1 MQLSILPS
9 DKAVYED
16 GLCYSDLTWEGT
28 PANIHALQFNTTTST
43 GWLEFNDGTSNED
56 ITVLPQWALNAEA
69 AWQTAYDNAH
79 KPPEPPTPPT
89 YDQKYQAMIVER
101 DKRLAAS
108 DYTQLP
114 DVIAL
119 HDSAWLQGW
128 VTYRQEL
135 RDLPA
140 LVNPSNID
148 NIPWPVP
155 PAA

>member
-1 MQLSILPS
+1 MQLTIIIS
-9 DKAVYED
+9 DGAVYED
-16 GLCYSDLTWEGT
+16 GLCYAPLIWDGT
-28 PANIHALQFNTTTST
+28 PSNVHALQFDSSASV
-43 GWLEFNDGTSNED
+43 GWIEFNDGTPNET
-56 ITVLPQWALNAEA
+56 ITAVPTWGQNAEA
-69 AWQTAYDNAH
+69 AWQVAYDNAH
-79 KPPEPPTPPT
+79 NPPVPPPLP
-89 YDQKYQAMIVER
+89 YDVKYKLMVIER
-101 DKRLAAS
+101 DKRLQGC

-135 RDLPA
+135 RDLPS

-155 PAA
+155 PLE

>member
-1 MQLSILPS
+1 MRLTIIPI
-9 DKAVYED
+9 DGAVYEN
-16 GLCYSDLTWEGT
+16 GLCYSNLVWDGT
-28 PANIHALQFNTTTST
+28 PANVHALQYFDNNT
-43 GWLEFNDGTSNED
+43 GWIEYNDGTANED
-56 ITVLPQWALNAEA
+56 ITVLPQWADNAMA
-69 AWQTAYDNAH
+69 AWQVAYDEAH
-79 KPPEPPTPPT
+79 KPPTPTPLT
-89 YDQKYQAMIVER
+89 YEQKYALFIIER

-128 VTYRQEL
+128 VDYRQEL

-155 PAA
+155 PAE

>member
-1 MQLSILPS
+1 MKLTIIPS
-9 DKAVYED
+9 DGAVYED
-16 GLCYSDLTWEGT
+16 GLCYAPLTWDGT
-28 PANIHALQFNTTTST
+28 PSNVHALQWQDVK
-43 GWLEFNDGTSNED
+43 GWIEFNDGKSNED
-56 ITVLPQWALNAEA
+56 ITVLPQWADNAMT
-69 AWQTAYDNAH
+69 AWQVEYDKEH
-79 KPPEPPTPPT
+79 QSPIPLT
-89 YDQKYQAMIVER
+89 YEQKYALFIVER
-101 DKRLAAS
+101 DRRLVAT

-128 VTYRQEL
+128 VDYRQEL

-155 PAA
+155 PLE

>member
-1 MQLSILPS
+1 MRLTIIPI
-9 DKAVYED
+9 DGAVYEN
-16 GLCYSDLTWEGT
+16 GLCYQPLTWDGT
-28 PANIHALQFNTTTST
+28 PSNVHALQYFDNNT
-43 GWLEFNDGTSNED
+43 GWIEFDDGTPNEN
-56 ITVLPQWALNAEA
+56 ITVLPQWADNAMA
-69 AWQTAYDNAH
+69 AWQVAYDEEHN
-79 KPPEPPTPPT
+79 PPASQPVPYEI
-89 YDQKYQAMIVER
+89 KYQMMIIER
-101 DKRLAAS
+101 DKRLVAT

-155 PAA
+155 PLE

>member
-1 MQLSILPS
+1 MRLTIIPS
-9 DKAVYED
+9 DGAVYEN
-16 GLCYSDLTWEGT
+16 GICYLNLVWDGT
-28 PANIHALQFNTTTST
+28 PPNVHALQYFDNNT
-43 GWLEFNDGTSNED
+43 GWIEFNDGTPNED
-56 ITVLPQWALNAEA
+56 ITVLPQWADNAMT
-69 AWQTAYDNAH
+69 AWQVEYDKEH
-79 KPPEPPTPPT
+79 KPPTPLT
-89 YDQKYQAMIVER
+89 YEQKYALFIVER
-101 DKRLAAS
+101 DRRLVAT

-128 VTYRQEL
+128 VDYRQKL

-155 PAA
+155 PLE